1 MTKGFTTEG
10 LAQLFKMFKDELKQ
24 KIDNVLLE
32 IEIEPVTGGFENTT
46 PAMKQKIADIV
57 AGKEDIPNVVNLKAG
72 GKDCFCTKVTVAYVA
87 AKEKRLCMFV
97 PAGQKLTDAD
107 GINYTDCWVSFSI
120 QGDYSALDAVH
131 SPLLPV
137 GIVKDPAGTFS
148 ANGPVATIPC
158 AENKHHNGLGLVKGA
173 APSASTNRTSANVYV
188 VKQKRL
194 KETPDGNLSALRY
207 ETVTFSLL
215 GTAPQSFAKDSNC
228 YVTGEAFIRHY
239 YTSTAYT
246 KVTPIVGNTYFDT
259 AKKIAYVWTGEA
271 MLSIGANSEK
281 EPLVITLNVTEN
293 TGTKISAIANA
304 HHMAIKQAMQE
315 GRRCYWYAPQLNDAI
330 AEVTGVQDAATGMI
344 VYDFTDN
351 GAVTMMFVRQQA
363 QFVTVLIRE
372 L

>member
-32 IEIEPVTGGFENTT
+32 IEIEPTVSGFESPESYVN
-46 PAMKQKIADIV
+46 QKIADIIN
-57 AGKEDIPNVVNLKAG
+57 GKEPTPNVINLILG
-72 GKDCFCTKVTVAYVA
+72 GDDHYCTDVEVAYVDMN
-87 AKEKRLCMFV
+87 EKRLCVFL
-97 PAGQKLTDAD
+97 PEDQKLAD
-107 GINYTDCWVSFSI
+107 SYGNEYTNCWL
-120 QGDYSALDAVH
+120 ALGTQDSTVDMIAID
-131 SPLLPV
+131 PLEPV

-194 KETPDGNLSALRY
+194 AEAPDGNLSALRY

-215 GTAPQSFAKDSNC
+215 GTTPQSFAKDSNC
-228 YVTGEAFIRHY
+228 YVKGESFIRHY
-239 YTSTAYT
+239 YTSTAYS

-271 MLSIGANSEK
+271 MLPLGANSEK

-293 TGTKISAIANA
+293 TGTKIFAIANT
-304 HHMAIKQAMQE
+304 HHGAIKQAMLE

-344 VYDFTDN
+344 VYNFTDN
-351 GAVTMMFVRQQA
+351 GAVTMMFVRQHA
-363 QFVTVLIRE
+363 QYVTVLIRE

>member
-1 MTKGFTTEG
+1 MGSYKIDRTALGKI
-10 LAQLFKMFKDELKQ
+10 FKKIKAELKQ

-32 IEIEPVTGGFENTT
+32 IEIDPVSGGFENLT
-46 PAMKQKIADIV
+46 PVVSQKIADIIN
-57 AGKEDIPNVVNLKAG
+57 GKEPTPNVVNLKLG
-72 GKDCFCTKVTVAYVA
+72 GHDHYCTDVEVAYVGMND
-87 AKEKRLCMFV
+87 KRLCVFL
-97 PAGQKLTDAD
+97 PEGQKLADSD
-107 GINYTDCWVSFSI
+107 GIEYTNCWLGLQT
-120 QGDYSALDAVH
+120 QGSAVYVIAIN
-131 SPLLPV
+131 PLEPV
-137 GIVKDPAGTFS
+137 GIVNDPAGTFS

-158 AENKHHNGLGLVKGA
+158 AENKHHYGLGLVKGA

-215 GTAPQSFAKDSNC
+215 GTTPQSFAKDSNC
-228 YVTGEAFIRHY
+228 YVKGESFIRHY
-239 YTSTAYT
+239 YTSTAYS

-271 MLSIGANSEK
+271 MLPLGANSEK

-293 TGTKISAIANA
+293 TGTKIFAIANT
-304 HHMAIKQAMQE
+304 HHGAIKQAMLE
-315 GRRCYWYAPQLNDAI
+315 GRRCYWYAPQLNNAI

-344 VYDFTDN
+344 VYNFTDN

-363 QFVTVLIRE
+363 RFVTVLIRE

>member
-1 MTKGFTTEG
+1 MTKGFTTEV
-10 LAQLFKMFKDELKQ
+10 LLQLFKMFKDELKQ

-32 IEIEPVTGGFENTT
+32 IEIEPASPCFESLTSDV
-46 PAMKQKIADIV
+46 KQIADIIN
-57 AGKEDIPNVVNLKAG
+57 GKEPTPNVINLIL
-72 GKDCFCTKVTVAYVA
+72 DRDDHYCTDVKVAYVGTG
-87 AKEKRLCMFV
+87 EKRLCVFL
-97 PAGQKLTDAD
+97 PEGQKLTDTE
-107 GINYTDCWVSFSI
+107 GSEYTNCWLGLGTQGDTVDMIAIDPLEPVSFI
-120 QGDYSALDAVH
+120 
-131 SPLLPV
+131 
-137 GIVKDPAGTFS
+137 KDVATTFHD
-148 ANGPVATIPC
+148 NGPVVTIPC
-158 AENKHHNGLGLVKGA
+158 AENKHRDGLGLVKGA
-173 APSASTNRTSANVYV
+173 APSASTNSTSANVYV
-188 VKQKRL
+188 VKQKGS
-194 KETPDGNLSALRY
+194 EEAPDGDLSALRY

-228 YVTGEAFIRHY
+228 YVKGESFIRHY
-239 YTSTAYT
+239 YTSTAYS

-271 MLSIGANSEK
+271 MLPLGANSEK

-344 VYDFTDN
+344 VYNFTDN